1 MNDGMVLVN
10 QNLLVPMILV
20 GLVLWAVFIWKEWS
34 QRGER
39 RFWIK
44 LIVSFLAILSL
55 VMTLLKPSVWQ
66 DSISGKGIVL
76 TEGYETSQLDSLKSI
91 YKRIQTEDYMKGRT
105 LSILDD
111 VDSLFLLGR
120 GLAPFDLWQL
130 QDKSIAFIGGKRVE
144 GWTAI
149 SHENKIPFGE
159 KLHLNA
165 KHSDL
170 KTGHWAILA
179 DNGGNPLDSVPFEE
193 VDEQLIQLNAKPK
206 ASGQFVYR
214 LLEKDSEGNI
224 ISEEPIPIQVL
235 EGKPLKILMVNTFP
249 TFETKYLKNF
259 LTEKGHELLARTQLT
274 KGKYKF
280 EYFNGASNP
289 IYGFTVENLKEY
301 DLLVMDTD
309 SYTALGRSS
318 KEAMEEAVKTHGL
331 GVFVQ
336 PDENL
341 FRLAERQSPLQFD
354 RDFITEI
361 TLGVPVQSVQKYPL
375 EFKNDVR
382 TQRISVDSANVAAYV
397 PMEKGKMGTTL
408 LQNTYQL
415 FLDGKEELYAGIW
428 TQILNNIA
436 REQEALAKW
445 KALTQTPRLD
455 EPFQFEVRTS
465 MSGIQVTTDKEANI
479 PLLQDGLVQ
488 SKWKGV
494 VYPQKKGW
502 NELKVSNDS
511 VAHYS
516 YYVFDGN
523 QHKTISQSETL
534 KANLRQFGSENTF
547 GASVSASKKAKK
559 PISPFWFYGLLL
571 LCLGWLWLEPKLS
584 G

>member
-1 MNDGMVLVN
+1 MN
-10 QNLLVPMILV
+10 QNLLWPVILV
-20 GLVLWAVFIWKEWS
+20 ALVLWAVFIWKEWS
-34 QRGER
+34 QRGKR
-39 RFWIK
+39 MFWVK
-44 LIVSFLAILSL
+44 IVAGFLALVSL
-55 VMTLLKPSVWQ
+55 AMIVLKPSIWEK
-66 DSISGKGIVL
+66 STKGKGIVL
-76 TEGYETSQLDSLKSI
+76 TAGYRTAQLDSLKSI
-91 YKRIQTEDYMKGRT
+91 YKRIQTEEYTKGT
-105 LSILDD
+105 PLSI
-111 VDSLFLLGR
+111 VEEADSLFLLGR
-120 GLAPFDLWQL
+120 GLPSFDLWQL
-130 QDKSIAFIGGKRVE
+130 EDKSLAFLGGEQVE
-144 GWTAI
+144 DWTEI
-149 SHENKIPFGE
+149 TYDRTVTFGDAFTV
-159 KLHLNA
+159 KA
-165 KHSDL
+165 KHF
-170 KTGHWAILA
+170 KPRAGYWTILA
-179 DNGGNPLDSVPFEE
+179 DNGGNPLDSVPFEA

-206 ASGQFVYR
+206 ASGQFIYR
-214 LLEKDSEGNI
+214 LLEKNDEGEI
-224 ISEEPIPIQVL
+224 ISNEPLPVQVVD
-235 EGKPLKILMVNTFP
+235 GKPLKILMVNTFP

-259 LTEKGHELLARTQLT
+259 LTDKGHQVMARTQLT

-289 IYGFTVENLKEY
+289 IYGFTQENLKEY
-301 DLLVMDTD
+301 DLLVIDTD
-309 SYTALGRSS
+309 SYIALGRSS
-318 KEAMEEAVKTHGL
+318 KEAMEEAVKINGL

-336 PDENL
+336 PNENL
-341 FRLAERQSPLQFD
+341 FRLAERQSPFQFD

-361 TLGVPVQSVQKYPL
+361 TLGVPAQSVQKYPL

-397 PMEKGKMGTTL
+397 PMEKGKIGTTL

-465 MSGIQVTTDKEANI
+465 MNGIRVTTDKEANI

-494 VYPQKKGW
+494 VYPRKKGW
-502 NELKVSNDS
+502 NELKVSKDS
-511 VAHYS
+511 IAHYS

-571 LCLGWLWLEPKLS
+571 LCFGWLWLAPKLT
-584 G
+584 GH